1 MKKAKPATK
10 EIDVWLPPKLWD
22 FAKSQAKAEGITAEE
37 WVVKAMDRL
46 IKEQEAAA

>member
-10 EIDVWLPPKLWD
+10 EIDVWLPRKLWD

-37 WVVKAMDRL
+37 YVVKLVDNS
-46 IKEQEAAA
+46 IKRRKAAA